1 MSGGSLQEKEIRKMA
16 TVSSQIGLCAK
27 CHKKEGKRH
36 SREKIEK
43 TPNISFVTISVWKC
57 LETIFLE

>member
-43 TPNISFVTISVWKC
+43 TPNISFVTISV
-57 LETIFLE
+57 